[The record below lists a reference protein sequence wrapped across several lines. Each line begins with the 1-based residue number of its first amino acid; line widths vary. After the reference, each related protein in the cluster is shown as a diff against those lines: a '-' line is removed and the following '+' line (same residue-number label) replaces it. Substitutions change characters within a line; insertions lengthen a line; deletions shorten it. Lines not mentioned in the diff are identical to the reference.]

1 MELLNA
7 TKRGDMELISKMI
20 SKGVDM
26 NCFAGDEVCA
36 SYKHTTSYNEYI
48 AELKSGDKH

>member
-7 TKRGDMELISKMI
+7 TGYGNMELISKMI
-20 SKGVDM
+20 SEGVDM

-36 SYKHTTSYNEYI
+36 SYKHTISYNEYI

>member
-7 TKRGDMELISKMI
+7 SLDGDMELISKII
-20 SKGVDM
+20 SQGVDM
-26 NCFAGDEVCA
+26 NCFADDEVCA

-48 AELKSGDKH
+48 AELKSGDN